1 MTTTRLSYKSVLIV
15 DDDPIVRSIV
25 EAGFAK
31 HSVGTIHTAVDGQN
45 ALDILDQNTDIEFIF
60 CDLNMPNMDGLQFL
74 RHVADRGF
82 RGEIGIVSGEDKAI
96 IQSAEI
102 MALKYGLNIKG
113 TLRKPVDFAKIDALL
128 ASSSGSKAAEAFAK
142 SEEFSRNDL
151 VFALVNKDI
160 KPYFQPKICTRSQ
173 KLAGAEAL
181 ARWEHPELGFIPP
194 AAFIPVAENEGLIHT
209 LTGAMVRETV
219 SVLAKWSRHVPDMKM
234 AINLSGE
241 MLTDLQLPDQ
251 LLKVCRSSGV
261 DPAQIILEVTESRVL
276 SSSAMPIE
284 VLARLRMNRFELSVD
299 DFGTGYSNID
309 RLREFPFTELKID
322 QSFIRNAG
330 NDDFAKKCVHAS
342 IDIGRAL
349 GLRIVAEGVETAED
363 YAFVQGLNIDQIQ
376 GFYFS
381 KPLPVDAFAAKYF
394 LQQAEVA

>member
-1 MTTTRLSYKSVLIV
+1 MTSTSSSYNSVLIV
-15 DDDPIVRSIV
+15 DDDPIVLSIV
-25 EAGFAK
+25 EAGFAQY
-31 HSVGTIHTAVDGQN
+31 STGTIYTASDGQK
-45 ALDILDQNTDIEFIF
+45 ALDILDKIHGVDFIF

-74 RHVADRGF
+74 RHIADRQF
-82 RGEIGIVSGEDKAI
+82 QGEIGIVSGEDEAI

-102 MALKYGLNIKG
+102 MASKYGLKIKG
-113 TLRKPVDFAKIDALL
+113 TLRKPVDFAKINDLL
-128 ASSSGSKAAEAFAK
+128 ASSGSSNVVEALAK
-142 SEEFSRNDL
+142 SEEFTRNDL

-160 KPYFQPKICTRSQ
+160 KPYFQPKICTQTQ
-173 KLAGAEAL
+173 KMAGAEAL
-181 ARWEHPELGFIPP
+181 ARWEHPDLGFIPP
-194 AAFIPVAENEGLIHT
+194 ASFIPVAENEGLIHT
-209 LTGAMVRETV
+209 LTGAMVRQTV
-219 SVLAKWSRHVPDMKM
+219 SVLAKWSQHVPDMKM

-241 MLTDLQLPDQ
+241 MLTDVQLPDQ
-251 LLKVCRSSGV
+251 LVKVCSASGV

-330 NDDFAKKCVHAS
+330 NDEFAEKCVHAS
-342 IDIGRAL
+342 VDIGRAL

-381 KPLPVDAFAAKYF
+381 KPLPVDAFAEKYF
-394 LQQAEVA
+394 PRPAEVA

>member
-1 MTTTRLSYKSVLIV
+1 MTNNSLSYESVLIV

-25 EAGFAK
+25 EAGFEN
-31 HSVGTIHTAVDGQN
+31 HSVGNIHTAVDGQN
-45 ALDILDQNTDIEFIF
+45 ALDILDQDPGIDFIF

-74 RHVADRGF
+74 RHVADRDF
-82 RGEIGIVSGEDKAI
+82 KGEIGIVSGEDQVI
-96 IQSAEI
+96 IQSAEL
-102 MALKYGLNIKG
+102 MAAKYGLTIKG
-113 TLRKPVDFAKIDALL
+113 TLRKPVDFAKINGLL
-128 ASSSGSKAAEAFAK
+128 NSSGGSNVAETLAKA
-142 SEEFSRNDL
+142 EEFTRNDL

-160 KPYFQPKICTRSQ
+160 KPYFQPKICTKTQ

-181 ARWEHPELGFIPP
+181 ARWEHPDLGFIPP
-194 AAFIPVAENEGLIHT
+194 ASFIPVAENEGLIHT
-209 LTGAMVRETV
+209 LTGAIIKQ
-219 SVLAKWSRHVPDMKM
+219 SVAVVADWSQYCPDLKI

-251 LLKVCRSSGV
+251 MLKVCAAAGV
-261 DPAQIILEVTESRVL
+261 DPAQIVLEVTESRVL

-330 NDDFAKKCVHAS
+330 NDDFARKCVLAS
-342 IDIGRAL
+342 VDIGRAL

-363 YAFVQGLNIDQIQ
+363 YAFVQGLDIDQIQ

-381 KPLPVDAFAAKYF
+381 KPLPIDAFATKYF
-394 LQQAEVA
+394 QRPAAVA

>member
-1 MTTTRLSYKSVLIV
+1 MANPSSSFNSVLIV
-15 DDDPIVRSIV
+15 DDDPIVRSIA
-25 EAGFAK
+25 EAAFTNRVAGR
-31 HSVGTIHTAVDGQN
+31 IHTANDGGV
-45 ALDILDQNTDIEFIF
+45 ALEILEQAPDIDFIL

-74 RHVADRGF
+74 RHVADRQF
-82 RGEIGIVSGEDKAI
+82 RGEIGIVSGEDQAI

-102 MALKYGLNIKG
+102 MASKYGLTIRG
-113 TLRKPVDFAKIDALL
+113 TLNKPVDFAKIDTLL
-128 ASSSGSKAAEAFAK
+128 ANSRSSGVVEAIAQ
-142 SEEFSRNDL
+142 SEVFTRNDL

-160 KPYFQPKICTRSQ
+160 KPYFQPKICTQTQ

-181 ARWEHPELGFIPP
+181 ARWEHPDLGFIPP
-194 AAFIPVAENEGLIHT
+194 ASFIPVAENEGLIHT
-209 LTGAMVRETV
+209 LTGAIIKQ
-219 SVLAKWSRHVPDMKM
+219 SVAVVADWSRFCPDFKV

-251 LLKVCRSSGV
+251 MLKVCAAAGV
-261 DPAQIILEVTESRVL
+261 DPAQIVLEVTESRVL

-330 NDDFAKKCVHAS
+330 NDDFARKCVLAS
-342 IDIGRAL
+342 VDIGRAL

-363 YAFVQGLNIDQIQ
+363 YAFVQGLDIDQIQ

-381 KPLPVDAFAAKYF
+381 KPLPIDAFATKYF
-394 LQQAEVA
+394 QRPAEVA